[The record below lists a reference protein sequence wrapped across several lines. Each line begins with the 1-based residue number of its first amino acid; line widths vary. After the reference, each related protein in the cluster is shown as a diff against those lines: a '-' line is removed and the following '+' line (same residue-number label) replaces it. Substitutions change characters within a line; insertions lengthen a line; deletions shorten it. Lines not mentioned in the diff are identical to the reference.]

1 MALAAA
7 AAPAAMLAWSRAAL
21 AGAGGA
27 GRARLAWASAWTL
40 AGVAGLVALGWS
52 RAQGLPG
59 LLGSRAGHLALASS
73 AALALALAAAWLW
86 RREADT
92 DSHDGKPARRGAVL
106 AAGALAL
113 LALLLGQGFA
123 WQGGESLAVAHW
135 PFAWRYDAD
144 LPVSPHTWRRLA
156 WAGAQMA
163 SAVLLALAAWRWRR
177 WRIALSLAAIALGA
191 SVSWPHPRM
200 LLTEARATSYQ
211 HSPLPFSDRELLRG
225 AALYQAHCASCH
237 GRARTD
243 AACARPACRAGP
255 ACWVRPCSTTGWRA
269 SCTGAWRMAATRRRT
284 PRPCRP
290 LARR

>member
-1 MALAAA
+1 M
-7 AAPAAMLAWSRAAL
+7 
-21 AGAGGA
+21 
-27 GRARLAWASAWTL
+27 
-40 AGVAGLVALGWS
+40 
-52 RAQGLPG
+52 
-59 LLGSRAGHLALASS
+59 
-73 AALALALAAAWLW
+73 
-86 RREADT
+86 
-92 DSHDGKPARRGAVL
+92 
-106 AAGALAL
+106 
-113 LALLLGQGFA
+113 
-123 WQGGESLAVAHW
+123 AHW

-225 AALYQAHCASCH
+225 GAQAHCASCH

-284 PRPCRP
+284 PHAAG
-290 LARR
+290 ARLLSDDIWRVLDYLRLQAMA